1 MPSVGTHWH
10 SLTRSFSHPEN
21 GAAAPDTGIT
31 PNTSSD
37 NHRVECQLR
46 IRSNDTEK
54 KFPDCESRST
64 PISHSP
70 DMAQPAPWQMA
81 GKELEKQSGV
91 GCAEPASTAAPAGG
105 KRKVPSHSAKGGLLH
120 QDHNIRMCGHRYLC
134 LLEQGMENK
143 AVLPK

>member
-10 SLTRSFSHPEN
+10 SFTQSFSHPEN

-37 NHRVECQLR
+37 NHRVKRQLR
-46 IRSNDTEK
+46 MRSNNIEK
-54 KFPDCESRST
+54 KFPDCKSQGTSM
-64 PISHSP
+64 PQNP
-70 DMAQPAPWQMA
+70 DLAQPVPRQVA
-81 GKELEKQSGV
+81 GKELEKQAGV
-91 GCAEPASTAAPAGG
+91 GCAAPASTAAPAQG
-105 KRKVPSHSAKGGLLH
+105 KRKVPFSAKHGLPTIS
-120 QDHNIRMCGHRYLC
+120 IRTCGHRYLC